1 MLILVIFLQ
10 GACVEN
16 VLDSLVNALLK
27 NPNRKFVYVEQACI
41 FFFFWD
47 LFPRIMKLVRN

>member
-41 FFFFWD
+41 FFFF
-47 LFPRIMKLVRN
+47 FGIYFRG